1 MEGLNEY
8 KTTTGDKKP
17 VFEEKP
23 PNKKKMLEVELKVF
37 KPDLKKNKTFISYK
51 L

>member
-23 PNKKKMLEVELKVF
+23 PNKKKKMLEVELKVF
-37 KPDLKKNKTFISYK
+37 KPD
-51 L
+51 